1 MTIKLVFADKSE
13 LFVTDYK
20 TDKTT
25 FANGDKDI
33 NISCE
38 YNGTTYTVQLLVN
51 VEYVDDN
58 PTPTPTPD
66 PDVPDPTPTPDNNDG
81 LSTGAIIGIVLGSV
95 AVVAAAAVATVLV
108 IKKKKSTND

>member
-25 FANGDKDI
+25 FANGDTDI

-38 YNGTTYTVQLLVN
+38 YNGTTYTVKLLLN
-51 VEYVDDN
+51 IES
-58 PTPTPTPD
+58 TSQPD

-81 LSTGAIIGIVLGSV
+81 LSVGAIVGIVLGSV